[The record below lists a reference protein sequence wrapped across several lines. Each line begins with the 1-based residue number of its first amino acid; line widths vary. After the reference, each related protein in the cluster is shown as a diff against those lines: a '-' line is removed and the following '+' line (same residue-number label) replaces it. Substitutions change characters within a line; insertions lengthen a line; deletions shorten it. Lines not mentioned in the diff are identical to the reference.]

1 MGYLC
6 KKTPEEITSII
17 SDKRLLAADLRNYSN
32 EFVLTSARDRVI
44 GEVDEEGKELLKDVD
59 PERDVIK
66 QRFEDETSVFKSY
79 DDAIHDIRVDLF
91 LDGIKPRKQEEVEE
105 NTDTSTLIAELN
117 AVLQVWD
124 TLYKR
129 IEVEPRRGGR
139 ATQGPYPSR
148 GGKPVGPPGTRS
160 HPYATGRYPAAS
172 PPHFGPPFAGSPH
185 HNAPPYPRGHRDY
198 HERPPYRDEYYP
210 DRRDDYRRPDYDRR
224 DPRDHP
230 IGMRGHGLIPLGRP
244 DSRDMRDTRDHRDFR
259 DWSGPPGARN
269 DGRYD
274 DRRRDRPEM
283 GNIPPLRDGRHH
295 GMASANVSP
304 MATHPSLPPKPHGAH
319 QAANN
324 AYSQQYTPMPHHP
337 AADHQSAQAGY
348 GAYGQQPYAV
358 PGQHDYSAY
367 QYSGYG
373 QDPATIAAHQQY
385 AYPAGATGT
394 WDMTAGATATAT
406 AAAAAAAGLHIQ
418 PFTSVQPGRHKAVPL
433 PTDFMSGPS
442 DAPRLSM
449 PEPHQ
454 VLGTIRGI
462 IIRDAHGNIGL
473 SQYHFTQAT

>member
-1 MGYLC
+1 MEENRQQDEQQHSDVLEAPKIEADSQSMEPSIITPAQSTENSPPTPQSVPTGTADGSPASFPEDRSTPTPDQQQTQPSSKSSTPAPAPAPAPQLKRRPRRTGQPLHLLLQDCSKQASSMRVPMLDSYDMNSKTTYLIPLLLNCVKQHIMGYLC
-6 KKTPEEITSII
+6 KKTPEEITAII

-66 QRFEDETSVFKSY
+66 QRFEDETSVFKGY

-105 NTDTSTLIAELN
+105 DTDTTALIAELN

-139 ATQGPYPSR
+139 ATQGPYPNR

-160 HPYATGRYPAAS
+160 HPYAAGRYPAAS

-198 HERPPYRDEYYP
+198 HERPPYRDEYFP

-230 IGMRGHGLIPLGRP
+230 VGMRGHGPIPLGRP

-259 DWSGPPGARN
+259 DWS
-269 DGRYD
+269 
-274 DRRRDRPEM
+274 
-283 GNIPPLRDGRHH
+283 
-295 GMASANVSP
+295 
-304 MATHPSLPPKPHGAH
+304 
-319 QAANN
+319 
-324 AYSQQYTPMPHHP
+324 
-337 AADHQSAQAGY
+337 
-348 GAYGQQPYAV
+348 
-358 PGQHDYSAY
+358 
-367 QYSGYG
+367 
-373 QDPATIAAHQQY
+373 
-385 AYPAGATGT
+385 
-394 WDMTAGATATAT
+394 
-406 AAAAAAAGLHIQ
+406 
-418 PFTSVQPGRHKAVPL
+418 
-433 PTDFMSGPS
+433 
-442 DAPRLSM
+442 
-449 PEPHQ
+449 
-454 VLGTIRGI
+454 
-462 IIRDAHGNIGL
+462 
-473 SQYHFTQAT
+473 